1 MKSGVLLVSIFASM
15 YFVSESYKVC
25 HLSAG
30 LESPGSILWYSVLTL
45 ILILWNYALNC
56 KVLD

>member
-30 LESPGSILWYSVLTL
+30 LESPGSIL
-45 ILILWNYALNC
+45 
-56 KVLD
+56 